1 MVNLKSSKDYINNHS
16 IYFEYNLITI
26 EFCEKCLSYIICS
39 LRGDKCNK
47 CKECFCAGCSS
58 KIQKVSE
65 YNYEDTLYLKVYLKL
80 FYLRTI
86 NKRSEFVRTCAY
98 FHIMHIIFCLFLTPL
113 YFGFISNFMCFLAH
127 KNKKR
132 IMEELSNNK
141 IISYFFY
148 SFLRGLLMFPYII
161 LFFPFM
167 IILLFP
173 GIFSYK
179 YYLYA
184 FIMYVTAICP
194 RMGALRN
201 VEYN

>member
-1 MVNLKSSKDYINNHS
+1 MLKGAKEYVKKENLKNIKDYINNHS
-16 IYFEYNLITI
+16 IYFDYNLITI
-26 EFCEKCLSYIICS
+26 AFCEKCLSYIICS

-47 CKECFCAGCSS
+47 CKEFFCAGCSS

-65 YNYEDTLYLKVYLKL
+65 YNYEDMLYLKGYLEL

-86 NKRSEFVRTCAY
+86 NRTSELVRICAC
-98 FHIMHIIFCLFLTPL
+98 FHIMHIIFCLFFTPL
-113 YFGFISNFMCFLAH
+113 FLGFISNFMCFLAH

-148 SFLRGLLMFPYII
+148 SFLRGLLIFPYII
-161 LFFPFM
+161 LFFPVM

-173 GIFSYK
+173 GI
-179 YYLYA
+179 L
-184 FIMYVTAICP
+184 
-194 RMGALRN
+194 
-201 VEYN
+201 